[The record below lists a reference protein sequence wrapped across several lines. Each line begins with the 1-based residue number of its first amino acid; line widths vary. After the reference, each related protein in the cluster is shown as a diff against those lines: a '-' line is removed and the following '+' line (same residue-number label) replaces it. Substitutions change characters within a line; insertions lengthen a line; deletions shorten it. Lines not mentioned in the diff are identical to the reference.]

1 MRVVLVRYHTPMKK
15 VYPEN
20 RRPNVQCVLCG
31 TGMYRKPWILA
42 KGEGRYC
49 SRACRNKAH
58 PATGP
63 CPSKG
68 SKGERN
74 PAWRGGV
81 TQFGKKGNYAG
92 VIYVR
97 APEWAQPMA
106 RKDGYVM
113 QHRLVM
119 AQVCGFLLTRNE
131 VVDHLDH
138 NPSNNDPSNLA
149 LYPSNGDHKR
159 GEVGRFVEGVANR
172 WLPKVLAQL

>member
-1 MRVVLVRYHTPMKK
+1 MKK

-20 RRPNVQCVLCG
+20 RRPNVKCVLCG
-31 TGMYRKPWILA
+31 TPMYRKPRILA
-42 KGEGRYC
+42 KGAGRYC

-58 PATGP
+58 PPKNHRPPTMRGAA
-63 CPSKG
+63 
-68 SKGERN
+68 N
-74 PAWRGGV
+74 PAWKGGV
-81 TQFGKKGNYAG
+81 TQFKKKGNYTG

-97 APEWAQPMA
+97 APEWALPMA

-119 AQVCGFLLTRNE
+119 AQTCGFLLTRNE

-138 NPSNNDPSNLA
+138 NPSNNHPSNLA

-159 GEVGRFVEGVANR
+159 GEVGRFAEGVANR
-172 WLPKVLAQL
+172 WSLKVLAPL